1 MFKKKGA
8 FVSLTF
14 GLLITLLLLIFRA
27 EPKFDYDF
35 EQFFPQDDPD
45 LEFYRTHKSV
55 FGGDNDYLL
64 IALTNGNQPWQDSTF
79 LTKAF
84 TAQSQIQDLEKVD
97 TLISILD
104 LGIPVISPFGLRTK
118 KVLDWESS
126 DGVQFSPELLDQFRS
141 TLISKDGKSL
151 LFLVQNQEGIA
162 KEEGDTLY
170 SDIQAVLEKHA
181 LDPVAVAGKIQTQSD
196 FVTLMQREFGL
207 FLGASVVLII
217 LLLILVFRSWWG
229 VVIPVLVLCL
239 GILWTFS
246 LILKSGK
253 ALDVMSVMQP
263 TLFLIVGMSALVHYF
278 SLLKKKL
285 KSESKDQA
293 IEQTFEELTPAV
305 ALTVLTTSLGFL
317 SLYFTSIPALQDFGL
332 WTGLGILLLFFVILV
347 FTPGLIYLFPVN
359 NRPNEQNQSG
369 FGWFPRLFLG
379 VLKSK
384 KTIFWSFLLLTSLAL
399 WAGTQL
405 RVNGF
410 LLDNLPLDHPIQED
424 FSFFDRQYGGSNP
437 LELSLEAGEKANS
450 ILDFEVLEEL
460 NTLEEKLGELFP
472 GSQFVSPVSLVKTL
486 NQAQNQG
493 SVAAF
498 RFPSRGQYQRMS
510 RYFGQLD
517 SWGGNQVLSDDGK
530 LGRISSRTADLG
542 SWEMGKKRAEL
553 LSFVQEEMDTDLL
566 RVRWTGTGYLIDR
579 GHASVTW
586 QMAKGLGVAFLI
598 VGIIGGFLF
607 RSWRISLILLIPNTI
622 PLIWML
628 GMMYLLGIDFKLTTA
643 ILFTVAFGIAVDDT
657 IHFMTKLK
665 LELEKGKSMLY
676 GIKRT
681 FMEAGRAIFLTTLI
695 LVSGFAL
702 LIFSKFGVTHFTG
715 LLISFSLIFAWLGD
729 MFLLPV
735 LLFPLKKVW
744 ESKQAKK
751 QSKLQSIP
759 REGS

>member
-8 FVSLTF
+8 FTSLTF
-14 GLLITLLLLIFRA
+14 GLLITAFLLIFSA
-27 EPKFDYDF
+27 EPRFDYDF

-45 LEFYRTHKSV
+45 LEYYRMHKSL

-64 IALTNGNQPWQDSTF
+64 LAFANGQETWLDSSF
-79 LTKAF
+79 LGRAYS
-84 TAQSQIQDLEKVD
+84 AQKQIQDLERVD
-97 TLISILD
+97 TLLSILD
-104 LGIPVISPFGLRTK
+104 LKVPVISPFGIRTK
-118 KVLDWESS
+118 KVLDWESPN
-126 DGVQFSPELLDQFRS
+126 GVQASSDLIDQFRS
-141 TLISKDGKSL
+141 TLISEDGNSI
-151 LFLVQNQEGIA
+151 LFLVQNQEDIS

-170 SDIQAVLEKHA
+170 SNIKKIIHENA
-181 LDPVAVAGKIQTQSD
+181 LNPVAVAGKIQTQGD
-196 FVTLMQREFGL
+196 FVNLMQREFGL

-217 LLLILVFRSWWG
+217 LLLLLVFRSWWG
-229 VVIPVLVLCL
+229 VLIPVLVLCL
-239 GILWTFS
+239 GILWAFS

-253 ALDVMSVMQP
+253 ALDIMSVMQP

-278 SLLKKKL
+278 SLLEKKL
-285 KSESKDQA
+285 KSMSKDKA
-293 IEQTFEELTPAV
+293 IEETFRELTPAV

-317 SLYFTSIPALQDFGL
+317 SLYFTSIPALRDFGL
-332 WTGLGILLLFFVILV
+332 WTGLGIIVLFFVILI
-347 FTPGLIYLFPVN
+347 FTPGLIFLFPVDKK
-359 NRPNEQNQSG
+359 QSKIWDTG
-369 FGWFPRLFLG
+369 FGWFPKLFLG
-379 VLKSK
+379 VLKSR
-384 KTIFWSFLLLTSLAL
+384 KTIFWSFFLLTAAAL
-399 WAGTQL
+399 IAGSQL

-410 LLDNLPLDHPIQED
+410 LLDNLPLDHPIQQD
-424 FSFFDRQYGGSNP
+424 FTFFDQQFGGSNP
-437 LELSLEAGEKANS
+437 LELSIEVGDGAESL
-450 ILDFEVLEEL
+450 LDYEVLLEI
-460 NTLEEKLGELFP
+460 NRLEEKLGEVFP

-493 SVAAF
+493 SPSAF
-498 RFPSRGQYQRMS
+498 RFPSRGQFQRMS
-510 RYFGQLD
+510 RYFSQLD
-517 SWGGNQVLSDDGK
+517 SWGGRQVLSEDEK
-530 LGRISSRTADLG
+530 RGRISSRTADLG
-542 SWEMGKKRAEL
+542 SWEMGKKRAEIL
-553 LSFVQEEMDTDLL
+553 DFVRQKIDSKLV

-598 VGIIGGFLF
+598 VGVIGGVLF
-607 RSWRISLILLIPNTI
+607 RSWRISFILLIPNTI

-676 GIKRT
+676 AIKRT

-702 LIFSKFGVTHFTG
+702 LIFSRFGVTHFTG
-715 LLISFSLIFAWLGD
+715 LLISFSLVFAWLGD

-744 ESKQAKK
+744 ESKLSKK
-751 QSKLQSIP
+751 QSKLYSLP
-759 REGS
+759 GESR